1 MRKAKNKVTVRMC
14 GFALNY
20 IFEMKKFFE
29 DNLSETLCACVDI
42 CIDASKKNNFIFE
55 DAWYESPK
63 RHKRVDIGLEYDRRD
78 HTLQVTTF
86 LNDEQFEFMTKFLDK
101 KRYPQFRGTRVNVL
115 SMCVYYA
122 VREIMRGHVDRM
134 KLVWVEP
141 QSKLVWIDEPLN
153 EEGTR

>member
-14 GFALNY
+14 GFA
-20 IFEMKKFFE
+20 FFE

-86 LNDEQFEFMTKFLDK
+86 LNDEQFEFMTKF
-101 KRYPQFRGTRVNVL
+101 YPQFRGTRVNVL

-122 VREIMRGHVDRM
+122 VREIMRGNVDRM